1 MLQMGEKCTTAISK
15 NKFENAYVSHAL
27 EILLLVIYSRE
38 NLAQVHQET
47 CTQLFTG
54 VVYTVNLTVTKKI
67 VNNLNVCQWRN
78 G

>member
-1 MLQMGEKCTTAISK
+1 MGEKCSTAISK
-15 NKFENAYVSHAL
+15 NKFENAYVPHAL

-47 CTQLFTG
+47 STQLFTG
-54 VVYTVNLTVTKKI
+54 VVYTIILIVTKKI
-67 VNNLNVCQWRN
+67 TNNLNACQWMN